1 MKKKRPIPAE
11 ASEAEIAAPSVSELS
26 LDNLEDRVEAL
37 RHASEPTRQA
47 RAAINRVSRAE
58 AADRQ
63 KKKHEEE
70 KKKKR

>member
-1 MKKKRPIPAE
+1 MKKKRPILTHT
-11 ASEAEIAAPSVSELS
+11 SEAEIAAPVVAELS

-47 RAAINRVSRAE
+47 RAAINRISRAE

-63 KKKHEEE
+63 KRKHRA
-70 KKKKR
+70 KKKR